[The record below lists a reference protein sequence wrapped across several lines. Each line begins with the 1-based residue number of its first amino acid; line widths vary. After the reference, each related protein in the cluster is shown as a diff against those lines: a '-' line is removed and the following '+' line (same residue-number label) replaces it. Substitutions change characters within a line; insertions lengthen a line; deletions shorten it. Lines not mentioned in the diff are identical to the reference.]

1 MGLVSTILS
10 SLDITT
16 VLLGIAVFLIVSWL
30 FRLRHQNLPPGPRGY
45 PIVGNIPYFA
55 SCKKEFPEAL
65 MELSKQYGN
74 VIFVSFGASKAV
86 VLNDIN
92 SIQEAMNHPDLQ
104 DRPKQSPGMA
114 EKFAKITGGKSE
126 GIAMAS
132 GKAWKYQ
139 RKFLINTFRGFG
151 IGKSSFEDA
160 VAMEAD
166 AMIKVM
172 REKKDVPFDPQ
183 IMLSNA
189 LSNIICSVTFGKRFE
204 YNDPKF
210 DRLLSLVLRQF
221 EVMGSATVLAA
232 FPILS
237 RFEFG
242 PIKEVLK
249 NVKEFVQFFQSII
262 NNHKSS
268 FNEKDI
274 NDIIDAYLSEIL
286 SSDRTGSPDPEV
298 FNERNLGAV
307 VADLFFA
314 GIDSSVSSL
323 RWALVYFIINPH
335 LQAQFQEELDRVVGR
350 DRMPRWENRT
360 KLPFVEATIAEV
372 QRIGTVAA
380 IGGTHAASKDVNI
393 FGYTIPDG
401 IAVIPN
407 VYAVMRDPELWPE
420 PLEFRP
426 QRFLDEKGNV
436 CKPDYFI
443 PFNTGPR
450 QCPGEQL
457 AKMELF
463 IFLTHL
469 LHRFTFFKPE
479 NSPPPSTDGKMGITF
494 KPPPFEMCFK
504 ERDE

>member
-1 MGLVSTILS
+1 
-10 SLDITT
+10 
-16 VLLGIAVFLIVSWL
+16 
-30 FRLRHQNLPPGPRGY
+30 
-45 PIVGNIPYFA
+45 
-55 SCKKEFPEAL
+55 
-65 MELSKQYGN
+65 
-74 VIFVSFGASKAV
+74 
-86 VLNDIN
+86 
-92 SIQEAMNHPDLQ
+92 
-104 DRPKQSPGMA
+104 
-114 EKFAKITGGKSE
+114 
-126 GIAMAS
+126 MAS
-132 GKAWKYQ
+132 GKAWKDQ

-160 VAMEAD
+160 VAMEAE
-166 AMIKVM
+166 AMMKVM

-210 DRLLSLVLRQF
+210 DRLLALVLRQF
-221 EVMGSATVLAA
+221 EVMGSATILGA

-237 RFEFG
+237 KFEFG

-249 NVKEFVQFFQSII
+249 NIKEFVQFFQNII
-262 NNHKSS
+262 NDHKLT
-268 FNEKDI
+268 FNDKDI
-274 NDIIDAYLSEIL
+274 NDIIDAYLSEIH

-307 VADLFFA
+307 VGDLFFA

-350 DRMPRWENRT
+350 DRMPRWEDRT

-393 FGYTIPDG
+393 FGYTIPG
-401 IAVIPN
+401 GVAVIPN
-407 VYAVMRDPELWPE
+407 VYAVMRDPGLWPE

-426 QRFLDEKGNV
+426 QRFLDKEGNF

-443 PFNTGPR
+443 PFNTG
-450 QCPGEQL
+450 
-457 AKMELF
+457 KF
-463 IFLTHL
+463 HI
-469 LHRFTFFKPE
+469 
-479 NSPPPSTDGKMGITF
+479 
-494 KPPPFEMCFK
+494 
-504 ERDE
+504 